1 MRSRQVFLR
10 RVLEVYARVPSAPPL
25 RDMRSVNPVMKHRQI
40 GLAQGAEGDGEA
52 DGGHDEGTK
61 AVSACPVDASLGI
74 ILQKSRMGVC
84 RN

>member
-40 GLAQGAEGDGEA
+40 GFAQGAEGDGEA
-52 DGGHDEGTK
+52 GGGVTRVRSLYRR
-61 AVSACPVDASLGI
+61 ARLGI